1 MKLSKLLL
9 LNLNPNQKSKAATRG
24 ALHFNRTRRGNL
36 IRVINRH
43 VALEGGGQGDMHLF
57 AFIALV
63 TRLLLDAGAQHDK
76 ELDLSSSVSA
86 PIVPVPHA
94 GQLYFIACTT

>member
-1 MKLSKLLL
+1 MTLFYEAPQGST
-9 LNLNPNQKSKAATRG
+9 LNPNPKQQRA
-24 ALHFNRTRRGNL
+24 ALHFNRTRRGDL

-63 TRLLLDAGAQHDK
+63 TRLLFDAGAQHDK

>member
-1 MKLSKLLL
+1 MSLRLAK
-9 LNLNPNQKSKAATRG
+9 
-24 ALHFNRTRRGNL
+24 
-36 IRVINRH
+36 RH

-63 TRLLLDAGAQHDK
+63 TRPLLDAGAQHDK

-86 PIVPVPHA
+86 R
-94 GQLYFIACTT
+94 QLSQFHMQGNYTSLHVRHDAIAS